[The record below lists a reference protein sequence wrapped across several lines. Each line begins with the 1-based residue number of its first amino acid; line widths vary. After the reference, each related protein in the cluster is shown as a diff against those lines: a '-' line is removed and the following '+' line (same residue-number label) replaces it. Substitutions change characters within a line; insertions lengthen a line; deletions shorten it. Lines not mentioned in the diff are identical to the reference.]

1 MVLDARQIGERLRA
15 LRQGAGM
22 APEQVAERLGISR
35 AGLYKY
41 EKEGV
46 DRLSVLIPAAELF
59 GVSLAALLGIEA
71 EQFATAHAFFER
83 MKRLEAEAEQV
94 AAWFEPVSILLT
106 SDRYLSRFEL
116 LLRESLA
123 GDAAG
128 LELALRCLPVLEARR
143 RQAAA
148 PRAPAVTS
156 IVGAPQLARLLREGL
171 TGSDAPLP
179 EEVRRERRAWAREEV
194 ARIAALLEAPPIGVQ
209 VGVLEQAP
217 PSQTFEVL
225 RLRDGRR
232 VACVSPFR
240 LGDRPN
246 LTLGIATVT
255 AEPATVALYEK
266 LATDLWARAL
276 KGPPAAGLLK
286 KMLDE
291 A

>member
-1 MVLDARQIGERLRA
+1 MGFDARQIGERLRA
-15 LRQGAGM
+15 LRLAAGI
-22 APEQVAERLGISR
+22 APEAVAERLGISR

-83 MKRLEAEAEQV
+83 MKGLEAEAEQV

-106 SDRYLSRFEL
+106 SPAYLSRFEV
-116 LLRESLA
+116 LLRESLE

-156 IVGAPQLARLLREGL
+156 VVGAPQLARLLREGL
-171 TGSDAPLP
+171 TGRDSLP
-179 EEVRRERRAWAREEV
+179 EALRQERRAWAREEV

-255 AEPATVALYEK
+255 AEPATVALYER
-266 LATDLWARAL
+266 LAADLWARAR
-276 KGPPAAGLLK
+276 KGPPAAALLRR
-286 KMLDE
+286 ML
-291 A
+291 ATA